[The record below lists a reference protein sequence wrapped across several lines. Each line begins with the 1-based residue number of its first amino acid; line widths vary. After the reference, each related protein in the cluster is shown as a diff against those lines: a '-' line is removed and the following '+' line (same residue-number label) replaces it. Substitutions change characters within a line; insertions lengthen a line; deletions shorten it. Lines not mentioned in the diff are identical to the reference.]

1 MIKNKKKTLKV
12 LKEEAELCF
21 EKEEYDEALSLCEE
35 IKENYPKNV
44 YGYINYLKAM
54 TKNYSS
60 YISYEQI
67 KELKKIYEKAYELS
81 KDSDKDNLK
90 QTFEDYSDDCNEVE
104 NLRKVKKELTSKYL
118 LKSMYNDEISYINQ
132 NITAVNA
139 YDLNGKRVVNFYDFI
154 KGAFLL
160 FCLIFNLIFTN
171 YLLVLTI
178 PFGIVGIITIYKFI
192 NNNFLSGKILKSE
205 KSYVSEIVEHSELK
219 ITNIKSEIKKIEDN
233 IVFLESLKKETI
245 SKIPE
250 TFFED
255 LKELL
260 ANNESDISKKIYDEL
275 LNNNIS
281 SFTYLLSENT
291 LLQPEDIIEKLKLR
305 MNNSDDKLIK
315 FIENKNKQ
323 KKKNNNNFIL
333 MKPVVSFNY
342 FMISI
347 LIIISIFSIIIIIKN
362 FYEINFIS
370 FILAIIT
377 GIISTLTYDIYSGR
391 HNSLVDVFNNN
402 LLSTIFNTS
411 LIYNLIYDSIFNK
424 LSFTYGFIQMP
435 IIFILIFIGFV
446 ALISL
451 LKYKNLIKKL
461 RG

>member
-1 MIKNKKKTLKV
+1 MVKNKKKTLKV
-12 LKEEAELCF
+12 LKEETELCF
-21 EKEEYDEALSLCEE
+21 EKDKYDEALSLCEE
-35 IKENYPKNV
+35 IKKNYPKNV
-44 YGYINYLKAM
+44 YGYINYLKAI

-90 QTFEDYSDDCNEVE
+90 QTFEDYLDDCNEVE

-118 LKSMYNDEISYINQ
+118 LKTMYNDEIAYINQ
-132 NITAVNA
+132 NITTVKS
-139 YDLNGKRVVNFYDFI
+139 YDLNGKRIVNFYDFI
-154 KGAFLL
+154 KGVFLL

-171 YLLVLTI
+171 YLLILTI
-178 PFGIVGIITIYKFI
+178 PFGIVGIITIYMFI
-192 NNNFLSGKILKSE
+192 KSNFLGGKMLKSE
-205 KSYVSEIVEHSELK
+205 KKYVTEIVEQSELK
-219 ITNIKSEIKKIEDN
+219 IADIKNEIKKTEDN
-233 IVFLESLKKETI
+233 IIFLDSLKRETI
-245 SKIPE
+245 LKIPE
-250 TFFED
+250 TFLEN

-260 ANNESDISKKIYDEL
+260 NDNEFDISKKIYDEL

-291 LLQPEDIIEKLKLR
+291 LLQPEDIIEKLRADNDNKLV
-305 MNNSDDKLIK
+305 K

-323 KKKNNNNFIL
+323 KNKNKNNFIL
-333 MKPVVSFNY
+333 MKPVAPFNY
-342 FMISI
+342 FMIFI
-347 LIIISIFSIIIIIKN
+347 LIIISFFSVVIIIKN
-362 FYEINFIS
+362 FYEINLIS
-370 FILAIIT
+370 FLAAIIT
-377 GIISTLTYDIYSGR
+377 GIISVLTYNIYSGK
-391 HNSLVDVFNNN
+391 HTSLVDVFNNN
-402 LLSTIFNTS
+402 LLSTIFNTT
-411 LIYNLIYDSIFNK
+411 LVYNLIYESIFKK

-435 IIFILIFIGFV
+435 IIFILIFIGFI